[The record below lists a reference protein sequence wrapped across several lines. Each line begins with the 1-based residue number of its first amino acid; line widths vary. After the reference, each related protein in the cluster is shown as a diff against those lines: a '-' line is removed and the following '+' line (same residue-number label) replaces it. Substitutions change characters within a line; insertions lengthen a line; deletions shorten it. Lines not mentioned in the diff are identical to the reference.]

1 VSDYVRRQ
9 LIFEVGDHL
18 FAADAQAV
26 CEVLEPIS
34 AATPIP
40 GAVPGIHG
48 LINLRGT
55 LLVTGNLGS
64 LLGLTPKPV
73 AEPALVVFEH
83 EERRVA
89 LEIDRVVDV
98 TSGPDGDLDVDGSL
112 LKTLG
117 AREVV
122 SGAGQFGQRPYFRL
136 DMGAVFA
143 LVLERDQRGDWASA
157 RTEGGAG

>member
-64 LLGLTPKPV
+64 LLGLTSKPV
-73 AEPALVVFEH
+73 AEPALVIFEH
-83 EERRVA
+83 ESRKIA

-98 TSGPDGDLDVDGSL
+98 TSAPDGDEDVNGRL
-112 LKTLG
+112 LKALG

-122 SGAGQFGQRPYFRL
+122 AGASQFGQRPCFRL

-143 LVLERDQRGDWASA
+143 LVLEDQRGDWA
-157 RTEGGAG
+157 GAGTERGAG

>member
-1 VSDYVRRQ
+1 
-9 LIFEVGDHL
+9 
-18 FAADAQAV
+18 
-26 CEVLEPIS
+26 VLEPIS

-40 GAVPGIHG
+40 GAVSGIHG

-55 LLVTGNLGS
+55 LLVTANLGS

-83 EERRVA
+83 ETRKVA

-98 TSGPDGDLDVDGSL
+98 TSGPEDDADVDGSL
-112 LKTLG
+112 LKALG

-122 SGAGQFGQRPYFRL
+122 SGAGQFGPRPYFRL

-143 LVLERDQRGDWASA
+143 LVLEDQRGYRANA
-157 RTEGGAG
+157 RTERGAR